1 MVVLIMTI
9 DGQDSSRLRNGVT
22 QPDGE
27 PALANGDSPAPDRAL
42 LTHAMSRLSSDY
54 RALVHR
60 AYFHGWTTAQIAADL
75 GITEGSVKTQLHYAL
90 RALQQ
95 TLREMGVAR

>member
-1 MVVLIMTI
+1 MTI
-9 DGQDSSRLRNGVT
+9 DGQDGGRVRNRLTSSNG
-22 QPDGE
+22 GSG
-27 PALANGDSPAPDRAL
+27 LSNGDSSASDRTL
-42 LTHAMSRLSSDY
+42 LTHAMARLPSDY

-75 GITEGSVKTQLHYAL
+75 GITEGSVKAQLHYAL